1 MSSYMSATGINGDE
15 QEGESVKSNAKSS
28 QE

>member
-1 MSSYMSATGINGDE
+1 MSATGINGDE